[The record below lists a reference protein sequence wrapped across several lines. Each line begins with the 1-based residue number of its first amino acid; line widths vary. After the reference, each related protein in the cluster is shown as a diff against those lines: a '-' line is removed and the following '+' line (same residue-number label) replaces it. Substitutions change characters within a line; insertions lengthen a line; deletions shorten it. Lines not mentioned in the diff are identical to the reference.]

1 MVVGSATHAYDQ
13 AGAVHALLAPWTFH
27 DDVLVS
33 KRGDL
38 AVAFRLHGVDY
49 EGLDPDGR
57 QRVAHR
63 METALR
69 LLPET
74 WRVYSYLVKRLAPP
88 LTATP
93 VADQAVHAA
102 LQRRVAHWNRRVE
115 AIYTIDLY
123 LVLQY
128 EGLPATLP
136 RVRCVNWK
144 APWRWVQSAAVA
156 GDLERAWADAL
167 DHVDQVAR
175 SVAIHLADTV
185 KPSSL
190 SAADFFR
197 FLCHLVNYDPTIA
210 EAAPLA
216 AAVDRA
222 MTSSSIECGER
233 TRTHMDIG
241 TKTVQMLT
249 MHDGPS
255 ATFAHLLE
263 DLYALPG
270 EFIAVLE
277 WRRLDAGVMRRR
289 VNRQQK
295 HYHNGKVSIV
305 NYLSKAGREAST
317 ADLLV
322 DQSKTAKV
330 NLLGMALEE
339 TEVNGRFF
347 GECSLT
353 VALLGADL
361 RMTSVLVAEALKVM
375 AAHDGRFHLESFH
388 KLNAWLALVPGN
400 QGVNV
405 RRLALFETHA
415 ADLSFLFTLDQGS
428 RVAPAFGGQDA
439 LFVFETPNR
448 TPYFY
453 NLHVGDVGHTL
464 IVGMTGAGKSYA
476 VGTVVLNAQK
486 YHPRTVVFD
495 IGHSYRGLAGLL
507 GASYVT
513 LGVKPPDGSRIN
525 PFALEPTPEHLHFQQ
540 SFVQVLLAGG
550 DGYQV
555 TDTDRR
561 ELFSA
566 IQHLPVLA
574 PRTRR
579 LQTLAHMLPEHLS
592 RRLVP
597 WVAGGQYGGW
607 FDHAEDTWEDHDC
620 QVFDFSAMAS
630 LPVLFEPVLF
640 YILHRTAAKLSEPG
654 AADRFLLAVMDEAWA
669 LIEHPALRAYV
680 EDALKTWRKRHAA
693 IILATQA
700 VEDFTKTALLRPVL
714 DQCPTTL
721 FLANPK
727 LDRKAYADW
736 FRLSEAELA
745 VIANL
750 QPKRELALKRDG
762 LMKTLILDLD
772 PETHAVLSG
781 GGNNSNTGP
790 RLVERKVG

>member
-13 AGAVHALLAPWTFH
+13 AGAVHTLLAPWAFQG
-27 DDVLVS
+27 DVLVS

-69 LLPET
+69 LLSEQ

-136 RVRCVNWK
+136 RVRGVNWRE
-144 APWRWVQSAAVA
+144 PWRWAQAAAVT
-156 GDLERAWADAL
+156 GELTRAWDDAL
-167 DHVDQVAR
+167 AHVDQVAR

-185 KPSSL
+185 KPALL

-197 FLCHLVNYDPTIA
+197 FLCHLVNYDPIIA
-210 EAAPLA
+210 EASPL
-216 AAVDRA
+216 VGSIDRA
-222 MTSSSIECGER
+222 MASSSIGCER
-233 TRTHMDIG
+233 THLDIG
-241 TKTVQMLT
+241 AKTVQMLT

-255 ATFAHLLE
+255 ATAAHLLE

-270 EFIAVLE
+270 EFIATLE
-277 WRRLDAGVMRRR
+277 WRRLHAGLMRRR
-289 VNRQQK
+289 VKRQRT
-295 HYHNGKVSIV
+295 HYYNGRVSIV
-305 NYLSKAGREAST
+305 NFLSKSGREAST

-322 DQSKTAKV
+322 DTSKSAMVDT
-330 NLLGMALEE
+330 LGMALTE

-353 VALLGADL
+353 VALLGPDVRA
-361 RMTSVLVAEALKVM
+361 TSALVAEALKVM
-375 AAHDGRFHLESFH
+375 AAHDGRFHLETFH
-388 KLNAWLALVPGN
+388 QLNAWRALVPGN

-428 RVAPAFGGQDA
+428 RTAPAFGGQDA

-464 IVGMTGAGKSYA
+464 IVGNSGAGKSY
-476 VGTVVLNAQK
+476 GTGAIVLHAQK
-486 YHPRTVVFD
+486 YHPRTVIFD
-495 IGHSYRGLAGLL
+495 VGHSYRGLAQYL

-513 LGVKPPDGSRIN
+513 LGVKPPDFTIN
-525 PFALEPTPEHLHFQQ
+525 PFALEPTPEHLHFQHN
-540 SFVQVLLAGG
+540 FVQVLLAGA
-550 DGYQV
+550 DGYKVPDADQQ
-555 TDTDRR
+555 
-561 ELFSA
+561 ELFAA
-566 IQHLPVLA
+566 IQHLPIQGA
-574 PRTRR
+574 RRRT
-579 LQTLAHMLPEHLS
+579 LQTLAYTLPEHLS
-592 RRLVP
+592 RRLAP
-597 WVAGGQYGGW
+597 WLAGGQFDGW
-607 FDHAEDTWEDHDC
+607 FSHPVDTWEDYDC

-654 AADRFLLAVMDEAWA
+654 TADRFLLAVMDEAWA

-727 LDRKAYADW
+727 LDRQAYAEW
-736 FRLSEAELA
+736 FRLSTAELA
-745 VIANL
+745 VITNL
-750 QPKRELALKRDG
+750 NQKRELALKRDG

-781 GGNNSNTGP
+781 GGNSNNTGP